1 MPAVNRFCSLC
12 RKSDTRREVI
22 SPFMLPLRQLTG
34 LGLSVFKLFCAE
46 NHTPTPLPVVNRNRR
61 SLLGTVTVA
70 PALRRL

>member
-1 MPAVNRFCSLC
+1 MPALNRFCSLC

-46 NHTPTPLPVVNRNRR
+46 NHTPTPLPLVNRNRP
-61 SLLGTVTVA
+61 LTAWHYAVA
-70 PALRRL
+70 PVLRRS